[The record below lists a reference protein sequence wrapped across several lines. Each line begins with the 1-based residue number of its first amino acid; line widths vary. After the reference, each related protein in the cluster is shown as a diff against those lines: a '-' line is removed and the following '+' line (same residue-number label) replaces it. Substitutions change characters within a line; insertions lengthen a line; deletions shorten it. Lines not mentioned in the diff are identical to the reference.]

1 MSEIDRYDEF
11 LGCFFGKSCFFIGFF
26 EKYSIFFWKM
36 RFFVRFCLVGY
47 LSLCAE
53 RMPSVTRAEVYGFYG
68 IPSS

>member
-26 EKYSIFFWKM
+26 EKYSIFLEDAV
-36 RFFVRFCLVGY
+36 FVRFCRVGY

>member
-36 RFFVRFCLVGY
+36 RFFVRFCRVGY
-47 LSLCAE
+47 LSLDNKSTTAIYKKQIK
-53 RMPSVTRAEVYGFYG
+53 V
-68 IPSS
+68 